1 MGKGHWDKLVIS
13 AKSFPV
19 LYWDK
24 FVKKRVRTKY
34 SEQFEFD
41 AISNT
46 LGMEKSALAS
56 QSEEGGGIITLITSI
71 DWRYQM
77 WKVGITMTDNPFL
90 YQLGYFV
97 FSVMLLTIIV
107 YIYTV
112 VAFNFFRQFYVS
124 GEDDEESKM
133 CHDMLTVSNKKIE
146 VKAILKYILLM
157 VVLPT

>member
-1 MGKGHWDKLVIS
+1 MKNGVAEGVASDSHDTTKHQTFFRNFDGNSYRIRRISHFFLMYLLNNQYYDKESFILYFR
-13 AKSFPV
+13 SFPV

-77 WKVGITMTDNPFL
+77 WKVGITMTDNVRKPF
-90 YQLGYFV
+90 
-97 FSVMLLTIIV
+97 
-107 YIYTV
+107 
-112 VAFNFFRQFYVS
+112 
-124 GEDDEESKM
+124 
-133 CHDMLTVSNKKIE
+133 
-146 VKAILKYILLM
+146 
-157 VVLPT
+157 

>member
-1 MGKGHWDKLVIS
+1 MIS
-13 AKSFPV
+13 IINIIYDIESFILYFRSFPV

-77 WKVGITMTDNPFL
+77 WKVGITMTDNVRKPFK
-90 YQLGYFV
+90 
-97 FSVMLLTIIV
+97 T
-107 YIYTV
+107 
-112 VAFNFFRQFYVS
+112 
-124 GEDDEESKM
+124 
-133 CHDMLTVSNKKIE
+133 
-146 VKAILKYILLM
+146 
-157 VVLPT
+157 